1 MRRETAILTKSP
13 AQIQEAV
20 GKLNEERSSRASKL
34 VEHYSKLP
42 GLKGLDTLPKDKAHN
57 LAIAL
62 RNQEQYMKEE
72 LHLSETTT
80 SNAFQSMPQNVLK
93 LVRLSYPNSI
103 RSELFVEWAMET
115 ARDLLFYIDPVY
127 TTPTASP
134 VRGATNEEK
143 IYDNPVAD
151 FSSEYETEDGTFVSG
166 LRYAGTLS
174 NAPLRPFTVAIFA
187 VDSNGRGRQI
197 ATDDGAGYLI
207 GSAIDMTQT
216 HSINYTTGDY
226 DLTFLTSKPDTVTIK
241 YSFDSE
247 VTSNFSNIGEVSI
260 RARSIRFDVKPFP
273 LGVSWTQMTELL
285 IGTTLGVDA
294 KEALYTAVG
303 DELKKALDLQALE
316 RAYRVAKTNP
326 MVVWDADWIAG
337 GADSQVAHAQ
347 SVTQAFGKAK
357 NQMLESIF
365 RGGVTSAFCGG
376 EVVEFLKLH
385 YKFDTTGAQPE
396 IGAYKVGSL
405 FGTDIYWA
413 PTTIIPTDEMVCV
426 WKNPTVAN
434 DAALVLGTLLP
445 MYVTNGGNPLEYKTF
460 VKENGIA
467 HFGDMKVT
475 NPKYLVRVK
484 LKGLVATTI

>member
-1 MRRETAILTKSP
+1 MRRETQILTKSP
-13 AQIQEAV
+13 AQITEAV
-20 GKLNEERSSRASKL
+20 GRLNEERRGRAQRL
-34 VEHYSKLP
+34 VEHYAKVP
-42 GLKGLDTLPKDKAHN
+42 GCKGIDTLPAAKAQN

-80 SNAFQSMPQNVLK
+80 SNAFQAMPQNVLK

-127 TTPTASP
+127 ATTKRDATA
-134 VRGATNEEK
+134 EEK
-143 IYDNPVAD
+143 IYDNPVVD
-151 FSSEYETEDGTFVSG
+151 YSSEYETEDATFVSG
-166 LRYAGTLS
+166 LRYSGTLS
-174 NAPLRPFTVAIFA
+174 TVNIRPFEFAIYA
-187 VDSNGRGRQI
+187 VDANGRGRQV
-197 ATDDGAGYLI
+197 ATDDGAGNII
-207 GSAIDMTQT
+207 GTVVDTTAT
-216 HSINYTTGDY
+216 HTINYVTGVY
-226 DLTFLTSKPDTVTIK
+226 DFTFLTSKPDTVTLK
-241 YSFDSE
+241 YSYDSE
-247 VTSNFSNIGEVSI
+247 VSSNFSNIGEVSI

-294 KEALYTAVG
+294 KEALFTAVG

-347 SVTQAFGKAK
+347 SVTQAIGKAK

-385 YKFDTTGAQPE
+385 YKFDVTGAQPE

-413 PTTIIPTDEMVCV
+413 PPTIIPTDEMVCV